1 MTCMKSFLLPPLFS
15 LLLLFFLPTAL
26 QAEERAT
33 IDRQEAASIA
43 QQVYPGRVLAVK
55 KVQKGK
61 SPAYRVKTLSA
72 KGDVHIIVIDA
83 VSGRV
88 ISRR

>member
-1 MTCMKSFLLPPLFS
+1 MKSYLLPPLFS
-15 LLLLFFLPTAL
+15 LLLLLSLPTVL

-33 IDRQEAASIA
+33 MDRQEAVSIA
-43 QQVYPGRVLAVK
+43 QQVYPVRVLAVK
-55 KVQKGK
+55 PVQKGK
-61 SPAYRVKTLSA
+61 SPAYRVKTLSP
-72 KGDVHIIVIDA
+72 KGDVHIVVIDA

>member
-1 MTCMKSFLLPPLFS
+1 MKSHLLPLLFS
-15 LLLLFFLPTAL
+15 LLLLPTMS

-43 QQVYPGRVLAVK
+43 RQTHPGRVLAVK
-55 KVQKGK
+55 PVQRGK

-72 KGDVHIIVIDA
+72 DGNVHIIVIDA

-88 ISRR
+88 ISSR

>member
-1 MTCMKSFLLPPLFS
+1 MKSYLLPILFS
-15 LLLLFFLPTAL
+15 LLLLPTLL

-43 QQVYPGRVLAVK
+43 RQVHPGRVLAVK
-55 KVQKGK
+55 PVQSGK

-72 KGDVHIIVIDA
+72 DGNVHIIVIDA

-88 ISRR
+88 ISSR

>member
-1 MTCMKSFLLPPLFS
+1 MKSHLLPLLFS
-15 LLLLFFLPTAL
+15 LLLLPTLL

-33 IDRQEAASIA
+33 IDRQEAANIA
-43 QQVYPGRVLAVK
+43 RQVHPGRVLAVK
-55 KVQKGK
+55 PVQRGK

-72 KGDVHIIVIDA
+72 DGNVHIIVIDA

-88 ISRR
+88 ISSR

>member
-1 MTCMKSFLLPPLFS
+1 MTRMKSYLLPLLFS
-15 LLLLFFLPTAL
+15 LLLLPTLL

-43 QQVYPGRVLAVK
+43 RQVHPGRVLAVK
-55 KVQKGK
+55 SVQKGK

-72 KGDVHIIVIDA
+72 DGNVHIIVIDA

-88 ISRR
+88 ISSR